1 MRNPMSKFK
10 IALASGTLALSML
23 PNVGWSTR
31 AYTPSITGQI
41 TALPGGDEIEV
52 GSHTYHVKR
61 GSAAEQALGK
71 LSTGQQ
77 VQLTLDGPPGSSKAE
92 VIAITVSSES

>member
-10 IALASGTLALSML
+10 LAIASGTLALSML

-31 AYTPSITGQI
+31 AYIPSVTGQI
-41 TALPGGDEIEV
+41 TALPGGNEIEV

-77 VQLTLDGPPGSSKAE
+77 VQLTLDGVPGSPKAE
-92 VIAITVSSES
+92 VVAITTTSES

>member
-10 IALASGTLALSML
+10 VAIASSTLALGLL
-23 PNVGWSTR
+23 PSVGWSTR
-31 AYTPSITGQI
+31 AYVPSITGQV
-41 TALPGGDEIEV
+41 TALPGGHEIEV

-61 GSAAEQALGK
+61 GSPAEQTLGK

-77 VQLTLDGPPGSSKAE
+77 VQLTLDGVPGSPQAE
-92 VIAITVSSES
+92 VIVITVSSES